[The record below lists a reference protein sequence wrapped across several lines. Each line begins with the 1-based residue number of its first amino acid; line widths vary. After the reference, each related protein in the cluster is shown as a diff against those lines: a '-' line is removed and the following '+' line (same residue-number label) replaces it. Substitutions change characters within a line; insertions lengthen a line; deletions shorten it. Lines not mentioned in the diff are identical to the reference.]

1 MKKHFFLINLFLFAI
16 TTTNAQQPDF
26 SSLSG
31 PYLGQKPPGSNP
43 EIFAPGIISFGF
55 HELRIT
61 FSPEGDEIFYVTCA
75 NRYMHRILVHVS
87 SCNGGWN
94 EPELVPFAWDCN
106 NGSPSF
112 SPDGK
117 RVYFASNKDNPEIVK
132 DGSGLDIWYIERF
145 ENGWTD
151 PIKIPETI
159 NSTLGE
165 FAPSVATNGNLYFDV
180 TNDNNKSFIYYS
192 KFKDGRYYPREKI
205 KIDLPPDANIGS
217 SFIAPDES
225 YLLFQANLPEGFGG
239 NDIYVSFNNNDGIW
253 GAPINL
259 GEKINSEFLDIGP
272 RVSIDGKYLF
282 FTSNRNYPT
291 EMYKGKNYK
300 ELIEMLQSPQNG
312 YGTIYW
318 VDAKIIQELK
328 KKNQIK

>member
-1 MKKHFFLINLFLFAI
+1 MKKLLFTFCLIVFVSI
-16 TTTNAQQPDF
+16 TVSAQQSDIPK
-26 SSLSG
+26 LIG
-31 PYLGQKPPGSNP
+31 PYLGQKPPGLTP

-61 FSPEGDEIFYVTCA
+61 FSPEGDDVFYVTCA
-75 NRYMHRILVHVS
+75 NRYTHRILVHIRS
-87 SCNGGWN
+87 NNGKWF

-132 DGSGLDIWYIERF
+132 DGSGLDIWYIERV

-151 PIKIPETI
+151 PIKMPETI
-159 NSTLGE
+159 NSTFGE
-165 FAPSVATNGNLYFDV
+165 FAPSVASNGNLYFDV
-180 TNDNNKSFIYYS
+180 TNENNKSFIYCS
-192 KFKDGRYYPREKI
+192 KLINGIYYPREKI
-205 KIDLPPDANIGS
+205 RIDLQTDVSIGS

-239 NDIYVSFNNNDGIW
+239 NDIYVSFNNDDGTW

-259 GEKINSEFLDIGP
+259 GERINSEFLEIGP

-282 FTSNRNYPT
+282 FTSNRNHPN
-291 EMYKGKNYK
+291 EMYKGKNYS
-300 ELIEMLQSPQNG
+300 ELIEMLKSPQNG

-318 VDAKIIQELK
+318 VDAKIIEKLK
-328 KKNQIK
+328 PK